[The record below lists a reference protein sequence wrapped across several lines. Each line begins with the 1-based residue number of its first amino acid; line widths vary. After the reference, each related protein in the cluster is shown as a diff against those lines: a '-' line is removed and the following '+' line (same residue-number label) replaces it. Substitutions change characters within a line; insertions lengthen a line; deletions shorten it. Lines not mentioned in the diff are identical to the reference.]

1 MTLSKDIHKFQ
12 NNLIDGIQ
20 YITIVLYISI
30 AFGLSKLAPQYLS
43 DLQRFLRIYIGCFL
57 IYRFNIFKEIQ
68 FTDLDRK
75 IAFDAGVLLIGSDL
89 VNYILV
95 NYSEQVNNIKNILQ
109 K

>member
-20 YITIVLYISI
+20 YITIILYISI